1 MKFQHQWRDK
11 AGQWKKGYVAL
22 PILLLSCSF
31 FSRADMLI
39 NISGTIAISPCVI
52 NANQMINVDFGDDL
66 ITTRISEDALG
77 DKNVK
82 AIEYT
87 LQCDRNLKARMKIVG
102 TPAPFD
108 RRLLATG
115 QGNLGV
121 ALRIGNTVMEVNN
134 TEYEFTY
141 PNYPTLV
148 ALPVKARAATLDGGK
163 FDAGATMVLSF
174 P

>member
-1 MKFQHQWRDK
+1 MKFQYQRRNK
-11 AGQWKKGYVAL
+11 AGWGGKRHLAL
-22 PILLLSCSF
+22 SVLLLTCSF
-31 FSRADMLI
+31 VSQADMQI

-52 NANQMINVDFGDDL
+52 NANQMINVDFGDS
-66 ITTRISEDALG
+66 IVTTRVSENALG
-77 DKNVK
+77 EQNVK
-82 AIEYT
+82 PVDYT
-87 LQCDRNLKARMKIVG
+87 LRCERNLKARMKILG

-115 QGNLGV
+115 QENLGV
-121 ALRIGNTVMEVNN
+121 ALRIGDTVMAVNS

-148 ALPVKARAATLDGGK
+148 ALPVKAPAAVLNGGK